1 MENICLAQFA
11 KMYESG
17 WTEPTRRKNPVASL
31 ITCNDEEMD
40 ICLHSNGRCSIVC
53 EENKFDFLMT
63 KDGVNFDVPLSQRFK
78 LTDPFPDEPPFI
90 KKRKKPANL
99 RFHKVNPD
107 KEVERYWF
115 SECLLYNPFRNEND
129 IVKKLEGFSSGYFLT
144 MQKEIQVVKSHVTE
158 YLDSTAK
165 ASIMVQEA
173 SRNQKTG
180 EQMDTE
186 GEQELGK
193 YQEEDAIL
201 HPDFAHLNPDDQH
214 IPENQNK
221 VEKQFRQIKLM
232 NVLIQ
237 KRRNLDVYQKMVM
250 ERRIRY
256 ARNLVKPRNCKA
268 SLPKPCNTIV
278 CGRAECG
285 KSHVINILKQW
296 FHLILQQNGD
306 NPGCPYLVVTAP
318 TDTAACNV
326 QG

>member
-115 SECLLYNPFRNEND
+115 SECLLYNPFSNEND
-129 IVKKLEGFSSGYFLT
+129 IVKKLEGFNSGDFQT

-165 ASIMVQEA
+165 ASLMVQEA

-221 VEKQFRQIKLM
+221 VEKQFRQIKI
-232 NVLIQ
+232 N
-237 KRRNLDVYQKMVM
+237 
-250 ERRIRY
+250 
-256 ARNLVKPRNCKA
+256 
-268 SLPKPCNTIV
+268 
-278 CGRAECG
+278 ECFNSEEKKLGCLSKNGYG
-285 KSHVINILKQW
+285 KKNKI
-296 FHLILQQNGD
+296 
-306 NPGCPYLVVTAP
+306 C
-318 TDTAACNV
+318 
-326 QG
+326 